1 MHQACFNWLY
11 PLLLDVWS
19 ITTVTKDL
27 VMPTATKTLTSW
39 SDYVQNWKEQLK
51 EAHLLALQHSD
62 DRKSKY
68 VSKNSTKKA
77 CIATLEPGDKV
88 LIWNLSNLGGTGKL
102 RNYWEQQVHVIVSRV
117 GKNRLAYKVRP
128 EYGSDRILRILHRN
142 MLIYCDDLLENYNWK
157 IRQNSQFT
165 NPESPQRPL
174 RQAHR
179 SKKKTSAACE
189 DSEAACESDHDIN
202 VQFTPEQLNFLAGMR
217 IQGYQDTQRVES
229 LKMSSIASKETLVH
243 GSDRGVEKGI
253 KNARGEEILEK
264 K

>member
-88 LIWNLSNLGGTGKL
+88 LI
-102 RNYWEQQVHVIVSRV
+102 
-117 GKNRLAYKVRP
+117 
-128 EYGSDRILRILHRN
+128 
-142 MLIYCDDLLENYNWK
+142 
-157 IRQNSQFT
+157 
-165 NPESPQRPL
+165 
-174 RQAHR
+174 
-179 SKKKTSAACE
+179 
-189 DSEAACESDHDIN
+189 
-202 VQFTPEQLNFLAGMR
+202 
-217 IQGYQDTQRVES
+217 
-229 LKMSSIASKETLVH
+229 
-243 GSDRGVEKGI
+243 
-253 KNARGEEILEK
+253 
-264 K
+264 